1 MEWTVLGDTLMRV
14 GVAAFLGGLVGVERQ
29 VHGQWADLRTYMTV
43 AMGSAIFV
51 VAGLGVAPAPWP
63 DATRVVQGVAAG
75 IGFIGA
81 GTILKLKD
89 TLEVKGLTTAGAI
102 WLAASVGTAAGLAM
116 YELAVAGTVVSLL
129 VLGVVRPLEKRF
141 DTSKHAVDR
150 HGPT

>member
-1 MEWTVLGDTLMRV
+1 MEWVVLGDTLLRV
-14 GVAAFLGGLVGVERQ
+14 GVAAGLGGVVGLERQ
-29 VHGQWADLRTYMTV
+29 LHGQWADLRTYMTV

-89 TLEVKGLTTAGAI
+89 SLEVKGLTTAGAI

-116 YELAVAGTVVSLL
+116 YELAVAGTLVSLL
-129 VLGVVRPLEKRF
+129 VLSVVRPLEKRF
-141 DTSKHAVDR
+141 DTSKDAVNRRDSA
-150 HGPT
+150 

>member
-1 MEWTVLGDTLMRV
+1 MEWTVLGDTLLRV

-51 VAGLGVAPAPWP
+51 VAGLGVAPAPPWP

-81 GTILKLKD
+81 GTILKLRESV
-89 TLEVKGLTTAGAI
+89 EVKGLTTAASI
-102 WLAASVGTAAGLAM
+102 WLAASVGTASGLAM
-116 YELAVAGTVVSLL
+116 YELAVAGTLISLF
-129 VLGVVRPLEKRF
+129 VFGVVRPLEKRF
-141 DTSKHAVDR
+141 DR
-150 HGPT
+150 HRD

>member
-116 YELAVAGTVVSLL
+116 YELAVAGTLVSLL

-150 HGPT
+150 HDPA

>member
-1 MEWTVLGDTLMRV
+1 MEWVELGDTLLRV

-89 TLEVKGLTTAGAI
+89 SLEVKGLTTAGAI

-116 YELAVAGTVVSLL
+116 YELAVAGTLVSLL

-141 DTSKHAVDR
+141 DTSKDAVNR
-150 HGPT
+150 HDPA

>member
-1 MEWTVLGDTLMRV
+1 MDWEVLGDTLMRV
-14 GVAAFLGGLVGVERQ
+14 GVAAGLGGIVGAERQ
-29 VHGQWADLRTYMTV
+29 LHGQWADLRTYMTV

-81 GTILKLKD
+81 GTILKLRD
-89 TLEVKGLTTAGAI
+89 SVQVKGLTTAASI
-102 WLAASVGTAAGLAM
+102 WLAASVGTASGLAM
-116 YELAVAGTVVSLL
+116 YELAVAGTLISLL

-141 DTSKHAVDR
+141 DRSKRAVDR
-150 HGPT
+150 HDPT

>member
-1 MEWTVLGDTLMRV
+1 MEWAVLGDTLLRV

-75 IGFIGA
+75 VGFIGA

-89 TLEVKGLTTAGAI
+89 SLEVKGLTTAGAI

-116 YELAVAGTVVSLL
+116 YELAVAGTLVSLF

-141 DTSKHAVDR
+141 DTSKDAVNRRDSA
-150 HGPT
+150 